1 MKEEEKK
8 EKYIQLS
15 IIDQQIKETQKQ
27 FESIDNHNDNII
39 SVVEALDEL
48 KGKKEGTEI
57 LVPITSG
64 IFLKAKLAD
73 SNNVIL
79 NVGSSVMVE
88 KTNEK
93 TKEILD
99 YQVKEMEDLKKSLG
113 ERINELIEKAINLQS
128 ELQEESEE

>member
-1 MKEEEKK
+1 MKEEKKK

-99 YQVKEMEDLKKSLG
+99 YQVKEMENLKKSLG
-113 ERINELIEKAINLQS
+113 ERINELIEKAIKLQS
-128 ELQEESEE
+128 ELQEESGE